1 MDRAQNV
8 WNEIDR
14 ITDLEGFLEF
24 CRDLRD
30 SMTFYDREVLLAI
43 ASGILEGMWV
53 TAMYFAA
60 LDGEQAL
67 DDTVDRL
74 DRRLDE
80 LPERLRYDA
89 GALDIQAFLE
99 RFVETAYPTLR
110 EEFPVLAGSITHWSQ
125 DDYDLEADPNVLLAQ
140 ARRVFD
146 EDEATALELVCR
158 VGAMLLRGVKVPSV
172 WVHAGGP
179 IVPWIQGMMSLP
191 DTLLSI
197 PGASVPLGDV
207 ASERAHVNLVPG
219 VVSLEMFR
227 RFRSGGPEPPRVA
240 DSETEAF
247 WRAVFAG
254 GRQLNPQAARWAE
267 AHPDRVRPLLLTI
280 AQAPELRDPDAEGAG
295 MAPVHA
301 VRLLTRMHCEEAV
314 YSFLDI
320 LQEADPDEPVFQ
332 EARRGLIELGP
343 PVTLKVLRF
352 ADQEADLWTAVFLS
366 EVLARG
372 RKDERV
378 YRFLAG
384 LFQRATWRDGKEL
397 VVGSLATYGDRRA
410 LPLLKEEL
418 ATASGRSTGQE
429 RVLKAAIRRL
439 QRRDG

>member
-14 ITDLEGFLEF
+14 ITDIDGFLEF

-60 LDGEQAL
+60 LDGEPSLQ
-67 DDTVDRL
+67 DTVARL
-74 DRRLDE
+74 DKRLDE

-110 EEFPVLAGSITHWSQ
+110 EEFPVLAGTIGHWSQ
-125 DDYDLEADPNVLLAQ
+125 DAYDLEADPSLLLAE
-140 ARRVFD
+140 ARRLFD
-146 EDEATALELVCR
+146 QEEPAALALVCQ
-158 VGAMLLRGVKVPSV
+158 VGAMLLRGVQVPSV

-179 IVPWIQGMMSLP
+179 LIPWIQGMMSLP

-197 PGASVPLGDV
+197 PGASMPLGDV
-207 ASERAHVNLVPG
+207 TTERAHVNLEPG

-227 RFRSGGPEPPRVA
+227 RFRASGPDLPHPG
-240 DSETEAF
+240 DSEAEAF

-254 GRQLNPQAARWAE
+254 RHQLLPQAIRWAQ
-267 AHPDRVRPLLLTI
+267 AHPDQVRPLLLTI

-295 MAPVHA
+295 LAPVHA
-301 VRLLTRMHCEEAV
+301 VRLLTRLHCEEAV

-332 EARRGLIELGP
+332 EARQGLIELGP

-418 ATASGRSTGQE
+418 ATTTGRSTGQE